1 MTDGDFVPYVSPD
14 KVLPELTFKVI
25 IIGAVITIVMAAA
38 NAYLGLYAG
47 MTVSATIPALV
58 IAVAIMRPLRG
69 SILETNLTKA
79 MAVTGEALAAGV
91 IFTFP
96 ALIVLYQFTNG
107 EAGWA
112 NLMDHIP
119 EMIVGAFIGGVLGIL
134 LTIPLRKVM
143 IIDLNLPYPEGVA
156 SAEVLITTEKGGK
169 GMNYIVGALG
179 LGAVFK
185 LASTGFGL
193 NIWKEKLEGTVGGGL
208 RLYGGLNL
216 SPALLGVGYIL
227 GLNIAK
233 LVFLGGVLGWIIL
246 IPLVGAINGFPSPG
260 VEGIYEIWASD
271 IMYIGIGAI
280 TTGGIYTL
288 IKLRKPIFEGIR
300 KSMGRAGKDDGGT
313 ERKVIRTEYDIPLKL
328 WYFGVIAIALF
339 AMYWWITGSGI
350 VTAVSVPVL
359 LIFAFFFT
367 AVAGYL
373 AGIIGSS
380 NNPISGVTVTTLLF
394 TAILLV
400 VIGAEKNM
408 GMTATIIVGAVVCC
422 SAAIAG
428 DSMQELKT
436 GQLIGATPYN
446 IQIARFIGVLI
457 AALLIPIIVAIIIQA
472 YGIMNGPIV
481 SDNPLA
487 APQATVMAS
496 ITQGIFLGKMNWGM
510 FGVGV
515 VIGIIL
521 ILLKLPVMAV
531 AIGIYLPF
539 TLTAPIMLGGL
550 MKEWSDKFI
559 TRKIELYGDGS
570 SSNEFASNE
579 EKRTSIT
586 KQLEEAGN
594 KGILLASGL
603 IAGEAIMGVIIAGFV
618 ISNIDLTIMG
628 IPVEWPG
635 LLVFLY
641 IGFILVYLLLRN
653 IVRDMSFSQI
663 RNVGRSIR
671 KDILDS
677 FLKF

>member
-1 MTDGDFVPYVSPD
+1 MTEDEFVPYVPPD

-25 IIGAVITIVMAAA
+25 IIGAIITIVMAAA

-58 IAVAIMRPLRG
+58 IAVAIMRPLNG

-96 ALIVLYQFTNG
+96 ALLVLHEFTNG
-107 EAGWA
+107 AAGWD

-119 EMIVGAFIGGVLGIL
+119 EMMAGSFIGGVLGII

-156 SAEVLITTEKGGK
+156 SAEVLIATEKGGK
-169 GMNYIVGALG
+169 GMNYIAGALG
-179 LGAVFK
+179 LGAMFK
-185 LASTGFGL
+185 FASTSFGL
-193 NIWKEKLEGTVGGGL
+193 NIWHEKLEAAPESSSWP
-208 RLYGGLNL
+208 YGGINL

-227 GLNIAK
+227 GMQIAK
-233 LVFLGGVLGWIIL
+233 LVFIGGVIGWLIL
-246 IPLVGAINGFPSPG
+246 NPIVGFAKGYPAGGVDGVYAIW
-260 VEGIYEIWASD
+260 ESD

-288 IKLRKPIFEGIR
+288 IKLRKPIVEGIK
-300 KSMGRAGKDDGGT
+300 KSMGSAKSGETGRAG
-313 ERKVIRTEYDIPLKL
+313 VIRTEYDLPWKL
-328 WYFGVIAIALF
+328 WYFVAIGIAMF
-339 AMYWWITGSGI
+339 AMYWWITNSVV
-350 VTAVSVPVL
+350 VTVVAVPVL
-359 LIFAFFFT
+359 LVAAFFFT

-373 AGIIGSS
+373 AGILGSS

-394 TAILLV
+394 TAMLMAA
-400 VIGAEKNM
+400 IGAEKNM

-436 GQLIGATPYN
+436 GQLVGATPYN
-446 IQIARFIGVLI
+446 IQIVRFIGVII
-457 AALLIPIIVAIIIQA
+457 AALLIPLVVAIIIQA
-472 YGIMNGPIV
+472 YGIMNGPG
-481 SDNPLA
+481 DYENPLA
-487 APQATVMAS
+487 APQATVMAA

-510 FGVGV
+510 FAFGV
-515 VIGIIL
+515 L
-521 ILLKLPVMAV
+521 IALVLIWLKLPVMAI

-539 TLTAPIMLGGL
+539 TLTAPIMIGGI
-550 MKEWSDKFI
+550 MKEWSDRFI
-559 TRKIELYGDGS
+559 KRKIQLYGDTPPPDES
-570 SSNEFASNE
+570 VETDDE
-579 EKRTSIT
+579 ETTIQNR
-586 KQLEEAGN
+586 LDEVGN
-594 KGILLASGL
+594 KGILMASGL
-603 IAGEAIMGVIIAGFV
+603 IAGEAIMGVIIAAFV
-618 ISNIDLTIMG
+618 IANVDLTIMG
-628 IPVEWPG
+628 VPVKWPG
-635 LLVFLY
+635 LIVFLY
-641 IGFILVYLLLRN
+641 IGFLITYILLRTV
-653 IVRDMSFSQI
+653 IRDLTFDQI

-671 KDILDS
+671 KDVIDS